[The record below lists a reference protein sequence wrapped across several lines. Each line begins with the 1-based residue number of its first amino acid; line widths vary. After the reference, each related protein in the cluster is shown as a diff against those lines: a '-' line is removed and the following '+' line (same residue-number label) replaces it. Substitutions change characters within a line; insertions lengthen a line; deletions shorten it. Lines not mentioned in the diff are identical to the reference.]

1 MHFKSLCANF
11 GEVID
16 VVLKER
22 VLGLIHLMMI
32 LPYASAVSQVK
43 ESVPSKAVSWIWPS
57 EAIMTQQ
64 MS

>member
-16 VVLKER
+16 VVL
-22 VLGLIHLMMI
+22 
-32 LPYASAVSQVK
+32 PYASAVSQVK
-43 ESVPSKAVSWIWPS
+43 ESVPSKDVSWIWPS